1 LFVGFR
7 VEKEKRGRWRVRSS
21 EALLLLRFVAGI
33 SLIST
38 LLVILLRYNYYFS
51 LL

>member
-1 LFVGFR
+1 MFVGFR

-21 EALLLLRFVAGI
+21 EAPLLLRFIADI

-38 LLVILLRYNYYFS
+38 LLVILHRYNYYFS

>member
-1 LFVGFR
+1 
-7 VEKEKRGRWRVRSS
+7 VRSS
-21 EALLLLRFVAGI
+21 EALLLLRFIAGI

-38 LLVILLRYNYYFS
+38 LLVTLLRYNYYLG